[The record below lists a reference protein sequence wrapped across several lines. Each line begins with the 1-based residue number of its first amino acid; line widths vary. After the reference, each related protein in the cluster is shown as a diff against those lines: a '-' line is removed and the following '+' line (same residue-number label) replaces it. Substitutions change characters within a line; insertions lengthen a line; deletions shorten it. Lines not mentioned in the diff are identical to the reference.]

1 MYQIIEEKRK
11 QAINNLNA
19 NNFRPNNII
28 PTMGHLYIK
37 GVEDMDKI
45 WRKVIKEYLNEIGK
59 EPDEFMK
66 ILLKITKSK

>member
-1 MYQIIEEKRK
+1 
-11 QAINNLNA
+11 
-19 NNFRPNNII
+19 
-28 PTMGHLYIK
+28 
-37 GVEDMDKI
+37 MDKI